1 MRTERRGLCST
12 RSLFPIPSNSPTRP
26 CAYYIRSPVDCESKL
41 RRMNSC
47 RCQPKYCQHAD
58 TVLYCVRLLQ
68 HSVTYPVLYLIIVHL
83 ALHCRVSNAISSIP
97 RLFLLLISS
106 SRLLS
111 SLSILCMFCT
121 KNVLRTPLMDLA
133 SLLVADLLC
142 SVVCAMPV

>member
-1 MRTERRGLCST
+1 
-12 RSLFPIPSNSPTRP
+12 
-26 CAYYIRSPVDCESKL
+26 
-41 RRMNSC
+41 
-47 RCQPKYCQHAD
+47 
-58 TVLYCVRLLQ
+58 
-68 HSVTYPVLYLIIVHL
+68 
-83 ALHCRVSNAISSIP
+83 
-97 RLFLLLISS
+97 LLISS